1 MVSFTKI
8 NYNKNLMT
16 ICNHEVAST
25 ALYQCCRILA
35 PYCTVRGGDVGA
47 ISYHLL
53 ALGAGTSSTTTREV
67 DEAIVVE
74 NEPYQA
80 RAVTYMAVAMALHYL
95 GYSFARP
102 TTIALFTSQT
112 TGFQSPSAFPLA
124 MAFISPVSLVLLL
137 FYGSILDAKG
147 PRIALTQT
155 TAFCGS
161 ALLLASSSVSVA
173 LLWITQQRNQHQLH
187 QPLHIILKAIV
198 ASLFIFRESYVQ
210 LLTTQYWSFIT
221 SICAPSQSAKW
232 FGPISGL
239 TSILSAIGGWFTS
252 SLVNLLGLT
261 GVVALAGISLLLSL
275 LMSEK
280 AYRIAEKHGFN
291 PDSEH
296 FMNKAKSNT
305 TSNNSRIPRTIDERN
320 MIQKAFHIF
329 ERVPTLKRLFWE
341 ILSCQGLATL
351 LNVCFVM
358 KLREAISNDALRAGW
373 TGRFYATINIIS
385 FLIQVA
391 MLPSLIR
398 SVEPY
403 IVWRTMPIIM
413 ICLTLCQSMAKDP
426 SLYLVSG
433 SLLVMKTIEFSARRI
448 LDEMVKFHA
457 LSGHLF
463 VRVLLFAV
471 IISLLSYSK
480 ISFLSSC
487 IRFRYM
493 FLWIMKVA
501 IWEKK

>member
-1 MVSFTKI
+1 MVSCTKI
-8 NYNKNLMT
+8 ISKNNLM
-16 ICNHEVAST
+16 IIRNHELAST
-25 ALYQCCRILA
+25 ALHQCCRILA
-35 PYCTVRGGDVGA
+35 PYCTVRGGDIGA
-47 ISYHLL
+47 VSHHLL
-53 ALGAGTSSTTTREV
+53 AIVSGTTSSSATIREGDV
-67 DEAIVVE
+67 ATILEK
-74 NEPYQA
+74 EPYQA
-80 RAVTYMAVAMALHYL
+80 RAVTFMAVAMALHYL

-112 TGFQSPSAFPLA
+112 TGFQNPSAFPLA

-137 FYGSILDAKG
+137 FYGSILEAKG
-147 PRIALTQT
+147 PRIALVQT

-161 ALLLASSSVSVA
+161 ALLLAALSVGAA
-173 LLWITQQRNQHQLH
+173 LLWIPQHRHQQQLH
-187 QPLHIILKAIV
+187 QPVQIILKAIV

-221 SICAPSQSAKW
+221 SICAPSQSANW

-252 SLVNLLGLT
+252 SLVNLVGLT

-275 LMSEK
+275 LMSQK

-296 FMNKAKSNT
+296 FMNKASTITSNSNT
-305 TSNNSRIPRTIDERN
+305 HIPRKPDGRN

-329 ERVPTLKRLFWE
+329 ERVPTLQRLFWE

-358 KLREAISNDALRAGW
+358 KLQEAISNDALRAGW

-398 SVEPY
+398 TVEPY

-413 ICLTLCQSMAKDP
+413 ICLTLWQSMAKNP

-433 SLLVMKTIEFSARRI
+433 SLLAMKTIEFSARRI
-448 LDEMVKFHA
+448 LDEMVKFRA
-457 LSGHLF
+457 LTYLCLF
-463 VRVLLFAV
+463 ICVGIFF
-471 IISLLSYSK
+471 IISLVSYPNYSLPLLVS
-480 ISFLSSC
+480 IIVFHTC
-487 IRFRYM
+487 
-493 FLWIMKVA
+493 
-501 IWEKK
+501 